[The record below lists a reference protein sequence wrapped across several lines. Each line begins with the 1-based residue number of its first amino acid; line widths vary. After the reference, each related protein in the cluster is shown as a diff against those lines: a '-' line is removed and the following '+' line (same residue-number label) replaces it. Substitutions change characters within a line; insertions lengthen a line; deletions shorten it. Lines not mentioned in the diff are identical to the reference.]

1 MKDGIAMD
9 LDRDKSYLY
18 ISSNEE
24 FLEKGEEKLKNS
36 IEGLQ
41 RADPKTEHKVIELIE
56 TERLQGEQGLGAI
69 FG

>member
-24 FLEKGEEKLKNS
+24 FLEKGEEKLKKS
-36 IEGLQ
+36 IDGLQ